1 MDKAARWNIPPS
13 DSQPV
18 AALACALGIQAPA
31 ARVLWNRGY
40 RDAESA
46 GRFLRPDFSHLFDP
60 YLLRDMDAAAA
71 RLHRAVTGGEK
82 ILLYGDYDVD
92 GTMSVVILKKAIELA
107 GGSAGFHVPHRL
119 RDGYGMRPEV
129 VERAAEEG
137 VSLIISVDTG
147 IRAAQVVTHAREF
160 GIDCIITDHH
170 LPEEELPPAV
180 AVLNP
185 NRADCTYPEKNLC
198 GAAVAFKLIQALLGR
213 AGWADARIRRLS
225 ESFLKLVAIATVADV
240 VPLTGENRTIVKC
253 GLDGLT
259 SVRNAGLR
267 ALLDKAG
274 FAEGSAPSAGQ
285 VAFRVAPR
293 INAAGRMANAADVI
307 ELFET
312 ADPSRAADIAAKL
325 HCLNEDRRSVEQD
338 IAQAIVEECARIPVT
353 GDQFGLVFCGQDWHR
368 GVVGIVASRVVER
381 FHRPA
386 FVLSA
391 DRASGLAQGSGRSIR
406 AFHLLEALESMADL
420 FERFGGHR
428 QAAGVTLA
436 IDRVEEFRRR
446 FNAYSAE
453 RLTPAD
459 LIPQV
464 DLDSA
469 IDFHEVNDR
478 SIGEILT
485 LAPFGSGNPAP
496 LFVVR
501 GAEVAGEPVVWK
513 ENHLRLSLRQNGRSL
528 QLKAW
533 NFAARSE
540 ELEAR
545 SRVDAVLCFED
556 DPYSASRGYPGWS
569 AVLKDVRRAG

>member
-1 MDKAARWNIPPS
+1 
-13 DSQPV
+13 
-18 AALACALGIQAPA
+18 
-31 ARVLWNRGY
+31 
-40 RDAESA
+40 
-46 GRFLRPDFSHLFDP
+46 
-60 YLLRDMDAAAA
+60 
-71 RLHRAVTGGEK
+71 
-82 ILLYGDYDVD
+82 
-92 GTMSVVILKKAIELA
+92 
-107 GGSAGFHVPHRL
+107 
-119 RDGYGMRPEV
+119 
-129 VERAAEEG
+129 
-137 VSLIISVDTG
+137 
-147 IRAAQVVTHAREF
+147 
-160 GIDCIITDHH
+160 
-170 LPEEELPPAV
+170 
-180 AVLNP
+180 
-185 NRADCTYPEKNLC
+185 
-198 GAAVAFKLIQALLGR
+198 
-213 AGWADARIRRLS
+213 
-225 ESFLKLVAIATVADV
+225 
-240 VPLTGENRTIVKC
+240 
-253 GLDGLT
+253 
-259 SVRNAGLR
+259 
-267 ALLDKAG
+267 
-274 FAEGSAPSAGQ
+274 
-285 VAFRVAPR
+285 
-293 INAAGRMANAADVI
+293 MANAADVI

-312 ADPSRAADIAAKL
+312 ADPLRAAEIAAKL

-420 FERFGGHR
+420 FEKFGGHR
-428 QAAGVTLA
+428 QAAGVTLPM
-436 IDRVEEFRRR
+436 DRVDEFRRR

-513 ENHLRLSLRQNGRSL
+513 ENHLRLSLRQNGRGV

-545 SRVDAVLCFED
+545 SRVDAVICFED
-556 DPYSASRGYPGWS
+556 DPYSASRGYPGWC